1 MLFFEAMK
9 SPRIGIAV
17 DRPKRLPNYQGSVE
31 RAGGNVEPLYPDSIT
46 SDALHHLDG
55 LLLTGGGDVDASEFN
70 DTNHPKVHHIN
81 RPRDQMEL
89 TLTREALGRGIPV
102 FGICRGMQVMNI
114 ALGGNLIQDIPDEI
128 KTLLVHDDSQNSR
141 QNLIHEVSVMEGT
154 KLRRILGKDRIAVN
168 SFHHQAVKDLGK
180 GLIATAWSDDGVIE
194 GIELPNGPYFLG
206 VQWHPEEFVDHGAIF
221 HSLFQA
227 FVEAS
232 RCRSTPG

>member
-1 MLFFEAMK
+1 MLFFTAMK
-9 SPRIGIAV
+9 PPRIGIAA
-17 DRPKRLPNYQGSVE
+17 DRPKRLPNYQASIE
-31 RAGGNVEPLYPDSIT
+31 KAGGEVQPLYPDSIAP
-46 SDALHHLDG
+46 DALDHLDG

-70 DTNHPKVHHIN
+70 DTNHPTVHHIN
-81 RPRDQMEL
+81 RPRDRMEL
-89 TLTREALGRGIPV
+89 SLTREALQRGIPV
-102 FGICRGMQVMNI
+102 FDICRGMQVMNI

-128 KTLLVHDDSQNSR
+128 KSLLVHDDSAGR

-154 KLRRILGKDRIAVN
+154 KLRRILGKDRLGVN

-221 HSLFQA
+221 HSLFQV
-227 FVEAS
+227 FVEAG
-232 RCRSTPG
+232 RCRSTL